1 MVAVLRV
8 RQACLRLSLSLSR
21 ARARARA
28 RALSLS
34 MSLPLTAVVHSR
46 LSSALH
52 RFGSSSLRVGLDLE
66 KIALEKESFVTSF
79 GYMSIVIESGER
91 GDS

>member
-1 MVAVLRV
+1 MTADWLLAARRGWLLAVRGARLAAAEAGESGQLSTLKC
-8 RQACLRLSLSLSR
+8 QASENIAFESR
-21 ARARARA
+21 SIFLA
-28 RALSLS
+28 
-34 MSLPLTAVVHSR
+34 
-46 LSSALH
+46 
-52 RFGSSSLRVGLDLE
+52 LE

>member
-1 MVAVLRV
+1 MENKHDLIQNTVALENT
-8 RQACLRLSLSLSR
+8 ASKNIAFESR
-21 ARARARA
+21 SIFLA
-28 RALSLS
+28 
-34 MSLPLTAVVHSR
+34 
-46 LSSALH
+46 
-52 RFGSSSLRVGLDLE
+52 LE

>member
-1 MVAVLRV
+1 MQKKHDLIRNTVALENT
-8 RQACLRLSLSLSR
+8 ALENIAFESR
-21 ARARARA
+21 SIFLA
-28 RALSLS
+28 
-34 MSLPLTAVVHSR
+34 
-46 LSSALH
+46 
-52 RFGSSSLRVGLDLE
+52 LE